1 MMFEKQMIS
10 IVIPAHNEA
19 EVIACCLQQLVQDSD
34 TLSLEIIVVCN
45 GCSDNTA
52 EVVRSFE
59 QVMCVE
65 TDTAS
70 KPHALNLGD
79 KEASYFPRFYLDAD
93 IRLSLGDIATVV
105 AAMADDG
112 VLAAAPKVQMDLT
125 GSSWM
130 VRSYYDI
137 WCNLPYC
144 REGMIGAGVYVLS
157 EAGRAR
163 FVDFPDVLSD
173 DIFIRDLFTTEE
185 RLGVTGAVS
194 IITAPTSLG
203 GLIKIKTRGR
213 LGLYELKARFPEL
226 MKNEG
231 KTYGLALKQL
241 MGKVNLWPKVL
252 VYLGI
257 NIVTRMRARQQS
269 KTKGFAH
276 WERDESSRKKIKAKH
291 D

>member
-1 MMFEKQMIS
+1 MLEKQMIS

-19 EVIACCLQQLVQDSD
+19 SVISRCLRQLAQAAESAVKLEVIV
-34 TLSLEIIVVCN
+34 ICN

-52 EVVRSFE
+52 EIVRSFD
-59 QVMCVE
+59 QVMCIE
-65 TDTAS
+65 TNIAS
-70 KPHALNLGD
+70 KTHALNLGD
-79 KEASYFPRFYLDAD
+79 KEASWFPRFYLDAD
-93 IRLSLGDIATVV
+93 IGLSMDDISKVV
-105 AAMADDG
+105 AAMAESHA
-112 VLAAAPKVQMDLT
+112 LAAAPSVQMDLMD
-125 GSSWM
+125 SSWL

-144 REGMIGAGVYVLS
+144 KEGMIGAGVYVLS
-157 EAGRAR
+157 KAGRER

-173 DIFIRDLFTTEE
+173 DVFIRDLFTAEE
-185 RLGVTGAVS
+185 RLGVKNAVS
-194 IITAPTSLG
+194 IISAPTTLS

-213 LGLYELKARFPEL
+213 LGLYELKSRFPEL

-231 KTYGLALKQL
+231 KTYGVALKEL
-241 MGKVNLWPKVL
+241 LWKVSLWPKAL

-257 NIVTRMRARQQS
+257 NIITRVRARQQS

-276 WERDESSRKKIKAKH
+276 WERDESSRGKIKANY